1 MLKFLAIIFAIIILT
16 NQASFV
22 YGEDDSKKY
31 ELRTVKGRVV
41 AVNWVAQT
49 LTVRFF
55 VAGDFDELDLFIPE
69 KIKIAKDNNA
79 ISFANINIGDQVKA
93 DYYNTSPGPLKVISL
108 AVVTR

>member
-1 MLKFLAIIFAIIILT
+1 MLKFLVIIFAIIILT

-22 YGEDDSKKY
+22 YGVEESQDGK
-31 ELRTVKGRVV
+31 LRTAKGRVT

-49 LTVRFF
+49 ITLRFF
-55 VAGDFDELDLFIPE
+55 IEGAFDELTLFVPD
-69 KIKIAKDNNA
+69 KIKIAKGNNTV
-79 ISFANINIGDQVKA
+79 SFANINIGDQVKA

>member
-16 NQASFV
+16 NQTSFV
-22 YGEDDSKKY
+22 YGQENHHKE
-31 ELRTVKGRVV
+31 ELRTAKGRVV
-41 AVNWVAQT
+41 AVNWIAQT

-55 VAGDFDELDLFIPE
+55 VDGAFDELNLFIPE
-69 KIKIAKDNNA
+69 KIKIAKNNNA

-108 AVVTR
+108 AVVTH